1 MRARIAERYRL
12 FDSPEQSGGPA
23 RYVRLEGHPQT
34 RVGFISPHSHNFCAS
49 CNRLRL
55 TAEGRLLLCL
65 GHENALDLR
74 GLVRRH
80 PTEDRPLIEAIGAA
94 LQRKPLRHEFA
105 SSGEVQ
111 VLRFMNATGG

>member
-1 MRARIAERYRL
+1 ML
-12 FDSPEQSGGPA
+12 FRTHE
-23 RYVRLEGHPQT
+23 
-34 RVGFISPHSHNFCAS
+34 HS
-49 CNRLRL
+49 
-55 TAEGRLLLCL
+55 
-65 GHENALDLR
+65 LDLR

-80 PTEDRPLIEAIGAA
+80 PTEDRPLVEAIQAA